1 MLNVKEVTELLG
13 DEGITNSE
21 QMVIRW
27 ILEGKLKAKRTAQL
41 NIDYTVKPNDLAV
54 FILEKKMDQK
64 RKKFGVDYQDW
75 EKTFQENQKLKDEI
89 DQLKS
94 SIRIEQAKVRS
105 LKKMLQAEYA
115 ISFSE
120 PAPINFHTLLGLE
133 GAAEKELVK
142 KEFKKLLKAL
152 HPDRGGDDRLFKVF
166 YEHYE
171 NVKKN

>member
-27 ILEGKLKAKRTAQL
+27 ILEGKLKAKRTTQL

-94 SIRIEQAKVRS
+94 IIRIEQAKLAPLVTEVNTNR
-105 LKKMLQAEYA
+105 QAE
-115 ISFSE
+115 
-120 PAPINFHTLLGLE
+120 NG
-133 GAAEKELVK
+133 
-142 KEFKKLLKAL
+142 
-152 HPDRGGDDRLFKVF
+152 R
-166 YEHYE
+166 
-171 NVKKN
+171 

>member
-1 MLNVKEVTELLG
+1 MLNVKEVTKLLG
-13 DEGITNSE
+13 AEGITTSE

-27 ILEGKLKAKRTAQL
+27 ILDGKLKAKRTTNL
-41 NIDYTVKPNDLAV
+41 NIDYLIKPNDLAA
-54 FILEKKMDQK
+54 FILEKIIEEN

-75 EKTFQENQKLKDEI
+75 EKTFKENQKLKDEI
-89 DQLKS
+89 EELKS
-94 SIRIEQAKVRS
+94 SFRIEQAKVRS

-115 ISFSE
+115 ISE
-120 PAPINFHTLLGLE
+120 PASINFPSLLGLD
-133 GAAEKELVK
+133 ANADKDLVK

-171 NVKKN
+171 AAKSN